1 MYNKCVKNIRR
12 NYSMKAA
19 VFADNHVL
27 KLQECEKP
35 EIINETD
42 AIVRMTK
49 TTICGTDLHIL
60 GGDVPACTHG
70 RILGHEGI
78 GIVES
83 VGSGVSNFKVGDKVI
98 ISCITS
104 CNVCHYCKRGLPAH
118 CETGGWIL
126 GHLINGTQAEY
137 IRIPHADGSLHH
149 AVDSVAD
156 DALVMLS
163 DIFPTSFEIGV
174 KASQVQPGDTVC
186 IIGAGPIGLAALITA
201 QFYSPSKIIMID
213 LSESR
218 LESAKEFGATHTIC
232 SADVDE
238 IKAKIDEL
246 TDGYGVDIAM
256 ECVGY
261 PATWN
266 VAQKIISIGGHI
278 ANLGVHGKPVEFDL
292 QDLWIKNI
300 TINTGL
306 VNATTTEMLLNVLKS
321 GKIDA
326 TQIVTHHF
334 KLSEIEHAYDIFKNA
349 GENKALKV
357 IIEND
362 ITPVEA

>member
-1 MYNKCVKNIRR
+1 
-12 NYSMKAA
+12 MKAA
-19 VFADNHVL
+19 TFAELGRIELRD
-27 KLQECEKP
+27 QPKP
-35 EIINETD
+35 TIVKPTD
-42 AIVRMTK
+42 AVVRILK

-60 GGDVPACTHG
+60 GGDVPETQPGA
-70 RILGHEGI
+70 ILGHEGI
-78 GIVES
+78 GIVEE
-83 VGSGVSNFKVGDKVI
+83 VGSAVNNFKVGDKVI
-98 ISCITS
+98 VSCITS

-137 IRIPHADGSLHH
+137 VHIPHADGSLYH
-149 AVDSVAD
+149 APKTVED

-174 KASQVQPGDTVC
+174 QSSDVKPGDTVC
-186 IIGAGPIGLAALITA
+186 IIGAGPIGLAALLTA
-201 QFYSPSKIIMID
+201 QFYSPAKIIMID

-218 LESAKEFGATHTIC
+218 LEAAKKFGATHTIC
-232 SADVDE
+232 SSDLEE
-238 IKAKIDEL
+238 IKAKIAEI

-261 PATWN
+261 PATFD
-266 VAQKIISIGGHI
+266 VAQKIISVGGHI

-300 TINTGL
+300 SLSTGL
-306 VNATTTEMLLNVLKS
+306 VNANTTEMLLNVLKS

-326 TQIVTHHF
+326 TQLVTHHF
-334 KLSEIEHAYDIFKNA
+334 KLSEVEKAYDVFKNA
-349 GENKALKV
+349 EANKSLKV

-362 ITPVEA
+362 ISPA